1 MGPNCV
7 ASSRSVRNDGQCGC
21 GCLPAHPFFVV
32 AAGGIVVVVVEGRGR
47 GHGQIAQ
54 ATCCFWESAA
64 VCGGGIRG
72 SAPTSSIRHRRRG
85 SDPRGSP
92 VWSSSWKR
100 RHRSRRSGPWRIACC
115 RWLLLLLCRNSYVLV
130 LILFFSRPLII
141 LHFTRFLVSIH
152 LPYASTKYY
161 SYRST
166 CTG

>member
-1 MGPNCV
+1 MRLRLFACSSIFRCCCRRHCRRRRRRTRKRPRPN
-7 ASSRSVRNDGQCGC
+7 RSGT
-21 GCLPAHPFFVV
+21 
-32 AAGGIVVVVVEGRGR
+32 
-47 GHGQIAQ
+47 
-54 ATCCFWESAA
+54 TCCFWESAA